1 MQYYQSAAMAEMCL
15 LPFRPFVRLVREI
28 ASEAMTAEE
37 EHRWER
43 DALVSL
49 QLFTEHILIMIF
61 EMTYSFFAILLIPR
75 NKIAIHAKRKTIMDH
90 DMQLLQDL
98 WKTIAPES
106 AVGKESKDSKAQ
118 KEVWQGREKAHMHR
132 KVTDMKERV
141 RLYHANGIIPAQ
153 KLSAGEKGFCRK
165 NDINFS

>member
-1 MQYYQSAAMAEMCL
+1 MAEMCL

-43 DALVSL
+43 DALVCL

-90 DMQLLQDL
+90 DSNFSEIYGRLLRRSRQLERRV
-98 WKTIAPES
+98 KIP
-106 AVGKESKDSKAQ
+106 KRRRKC
-118 KEVWQGREKAHMHR
+118 GREGK
-132 KVTDMKERV
+132 
-141 RLYHANGIIPAQ
+141 RLICIGRSQ
-153 KLSAGEKGFCRK
+153 T
-165 NDINFS
+165 